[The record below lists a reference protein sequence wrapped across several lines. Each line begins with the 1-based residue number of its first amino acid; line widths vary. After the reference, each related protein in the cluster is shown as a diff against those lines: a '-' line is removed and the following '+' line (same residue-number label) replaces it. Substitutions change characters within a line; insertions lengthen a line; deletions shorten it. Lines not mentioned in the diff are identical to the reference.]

1 MRKLYL
7 PLVLSVFL
15 GACATKG
22 SAPYLTSEPLAKP
35 DSVSNY
41 WVSTNN
47 EQPLKYLTYEQKESC
62 TEQNIIV
69 KAKYL
74 IDSNGDVFN
83 VEIIEANTDAALQRL
98 VEKSLQKR
106 DFQPSKSNIALQPV
120 IAYSKLEMKC
130 EQEA

>member
-22 SAPYLTSEPLAKP
+22 STPYLTSEPLAKP

-41 WVSTNN
+41 WVSTNRV
-47 EQPLKYLTYEQKESC
+47 QPLKYLTYEQKESC
-62 TEQNIIV
+62 SEQNIIV

-83 VEIIEANTDAALQRL
+83 VEIIEVNSDAVLQRL
-98 VEKSLQKR
+98 VERMLQEM
-106 DFQPSKSNIALQPV
+106 DFQPSESNTALQPV

-130 EQEA
+130 EQKA